1 MMPELTFIAGNSLI
15 PSLPLGRYLPPVP
28 GQMTAGWL
36 KKNLPV
42 GAWILDPLGSTP
54 QLALEAARAGYRA
67 LVASNNPILTYMLE
81 ILAQTPSKSDFLAA
95 LAELGAARRGDE
107 RLETHFRSLYQ
118 TECAAC
124 HQVIQPQAFL
134 WRRGETQ
141 PYARVYRCSNCGDE
155 GERPVTQADIQ
166 RLSLP
171 GNPHLHQARALERV
185 ALPGD
190 PLREEVQEIAQFFLP
205 RSLYFLT
212 NLINRIEGLSLP
224 AYRRQLLV
232 ALALYVCDDA
242 NSLWPYPEGRSR
254 PRQLVIPPVFRE
266 NNLWLALE
274 AAQEGW
280 DLAGSPVTVTR
291 WPELPPEDGGICI
304 FPGRLKA
311 LLPLPETIPLGAVV
325 AVIPRPNQALWTLS
339 AIWSGWLWGRDAV
352 VPLRSAL
359 ERQRYDWHWHANA
372 LYSVFSLLSQSIPK
386 EIPFWGIMPEMV
398 PGFLSAVFL
407 AADTADLC
415 LQGIA
420 LQREGDLAQIAF
432 QGAAPPAPP
441 RTKSKKW
448 EESIQKAVQQQLIQV
463 AEPAQ
468 YLPLH
473 AAGLSALAEG
483 RLLTDRERNIQ
494 SEKLTLLQN
503 SFGKVFKGP
512 QIVRCERQPSAN
524 IETGWWWLAKAG
536 QESELALSDRVEV
549 ELVKWLNRNPGRSF
563 SEIEEAL
570 YLAFP
575 SLQTPAEELIRICL
589 DSYAVSSGSDP
600 PLWQIRPS
608 ELPSVR
614 RADLDT
620 IRRGLER
627 LAKKLDYVSEG
638 EIPIAWKTNQ
648 QAEFLMFPLASA
660 IIGRHVLKTQLL
672 PPGRCIMVVPGS
684 RINLILYK
692 MRHNPLLAEEVAGG
706 WRIMRFRQLRQM
718 LEQPNLTPTLFE
730 SLVEGDPPR
739 WEEATQLSML

>member
-1 MMPELTFIAGNSLI
+1 MMPNLTFIAGDSTV
-15 PSLPLGRYLPPVP
+15 PGLPLGRFLPPVP
-28 GQMTAGWL
+28 GQMAVGWL
-36 KKNLPV
+36 KGNLPS
-42 GAWILDPLGSTP
+42 GAWLLDPLGSTP
-54 QLALEAARAGYRA
+54 QLALEAARAGYRV
-67 LVASNNPILTYMLE
+67 LVASNNPILTFMLE
-81 ILAQTPSKSDFLAA
+81 TLAQTPTKADFLAA
-95 LAELGAARRGDE
+95 LAELSAARRGDE

-124 HQVIQPQAFL
+124 HLTIQPQAYL
-134 WRRGETQ
+134 WRRAETQ
-141 PYARVYRCSNCGDE
+141 PFARIYRCPNCGDE

-171 GNPHLHQARALERV
+171 GNPHLHLARAIERV

-190 PLREEVQEIAQFFLP
+190 PLREEVQEIAQFFLS

-212 NLINRIEGLSLP
+212 NLINRIEGLSIP

-232 ALALYVCDDA
+232 ALALNVCDDA

-266 NNLWLALE
+266 KNLWLALE
-274 AAQEGW
+274 AAQESW
-280 DLAGSPVTVTR
+280 ILPGSPVPVTR
-291 WPELPPEDGGICI
+291 WPDLPPAAGGICI

-372 LYSVFSLLSQSIPK
+372 LYSVFSLLTQSIATEVP
-386 EIPFWGIMPEMV
+386 IWSMLPESV
-398 PGFLSAVFL
+398 PGFLNAVL
-407 AADTADLC
+407 MAADSADLH

-420 LQREGDLAQIAF
+420 IQREGDLAQIAF
-432 QGAAPPAPP
+432 QGAAPPLP
-441 RTKSKKW
+441 RSRAKKW
-448 EESIQKAVQQQLIQV
+448 DDVIQQAVEQQLLQA
-463 AEPAQ
+463 AEPGQ

-473 AAGLSALAEG
+473 AASLAALAEG
-483 RLLTDRERNIQ
+483 RLLANGERSIQ
-494 SEKLTLLQN
+494 SENLTILQN

-512 QIVRCERQPSAN
+512 LIVRCERQPSAN
-524 IETGWWWLAKAG
+524 IETGWWWLAKAW
-536 QESELALSDRVEV
+536 QEGDLALSDKVEV
-549 ELVKWLNRNPGRSF
+549 ELVKWLIRHPGQSF
-563 SEIEEAL
+563 AAIEA
-570 YLAFP
+570 AMFKIFP
-575 SLQTPAEELIRICL
+575 GLQTPAEELILECL
-589 DSYAVSSGSDP
+589 ESYAASSGSDP

-608 ELPSVR
+608 EVPPVR
-614 RADLDT
+614 RADLET

-627 LAKKLDYVSEG
+627 LANRLGYRSEG
-638 EIPIAWKTNQ
+638 EIPIAWKSNFQ
-648 QAEFLMFPLASA
+648 VEYLLFPLVSA
-660 IIGRHVLKTQLL
+660 IIGKHVLKTQSLPAERCLL
-672 PPGRCIMVVPGS
+672 VVPGS

-692 MRHNPLLAEEVAGG
+692 MNHNPLLAEAVAGG
-706 WRIMRFRQLRQM
+706 WRVMKFRQLRQM
-718 LEQPNLTPTLFE
+718 LEQPNLTPSMFE
-730 SLVEGDPPR
+730 DLVEGDPPR

>member
-1 MMPELTFIAGNSLI
+1 MPDLTFIAGDSTV
-15 PSLPLGRYLPPVP
+15 PGLPLGRYLPPVP
-28 GQMTAGWL
+28 GGMAAGWL
-36 KKNLPV
+36 IRNLPA
-42 GAWILDPLGSTP
+42 GAWLLDPLGSTP
-54 QLALEAARAGYRA
+54 HLALESARAGYRV

-81 ILAQTPSKSDFLAA
+81 ILAQTPTKADFLGA

-124 HQVIQPQAFL
+124 GQTIQPQAFL
-134 WRRGETQ
+134 WKRGETQ
-141 PYARVYRCSNCGDE
+141 PFARIYRCPHCGDE
-155 GERPVTQADIQ
+155 GERPITQADIQ

-224 AYRRQLLV
+224 VYRRQLLV
-232 ALALYVCDDA
+232 ALVLNVCDDA

-274 AAQEGW
+274 AAQESW
-280 DLAGSPVTVTR
+280 DLAGSPVPVTH
-291 WPELPPEDGGICI
+291 WPELPPAGGGVCI

-311 LLPLPETIPLGAVV
+311 LLPLPETIPLQAVV

-339 AIWSGWLWGRDAV
+339 AVWSGWLWGRDAV
-352 VPLRSAL
+352 APLRSAL

-372 LYSVFSLLSQSIPK
+372 LYSVFSTLSQSIAK
-386 EIPFWGIMPEMV
+386 EIPIWGIMPELV
-398 PGFLSAVFL
+398 PGFLSAVIM
-407 AADTADLC
+407 AADTANLP
-415 LQGIA
+415 LHGIA
-420 LQREGDLAQIAF
+420 LQREGDLGQILF
-432 QGAAPPAPP
+432 KGAAQPAP
-441 RTKSKKW
+441 RLKTKMW
-448 EESIQKAVQQQLIQV
+448 ENVIQQAVQGELLQA

-473 AAGLSALAEG
+473 AAGLAALAES
-483 RLLTDRERNIQ
+483 RLLTDGEGGIQ
-494 SEKLTLLQN
+494 SDNLTLLQN
-503 SFGKVFKGP
+503 SFGQVFKGP
-512 QIVRCERQPSAN
+512 LIVRCELQPSAN

-536 QESELALSDRVEV
+536 PESELALTDRLEI

-563 SEIEEAL
+563 TEIEEAL
-570 YLAFP
+570 FKTFP
-575 SLQTPAEELIRICL
+575 GLQTPAAELIRVCL
-589 DSYAVSSGSDP
+589 DSYAAAGGSDP

-608 ELPSVR
+608 EAPAVR

-620 IRRGLER
+620 IHRALEK
-627 LAKKLDYVSEG
+627 LAKRLDYFSDG
-638 EIPIAWKTNQ
+638 EIPMVWKTQ
-648 QAEFLMFPLASA
+648 RQAEYLLFPMASA
-660 IIGRHVLKTQLL
+660 IIGRHVLKPQDL
-672 PPGRCIMVVPGS
+672 PPKRCILVAPGS

-692 MRHNPLLAEEVAGG
+692 MRHNPLLAEAVAGG
-706 WRIMRFRQLRQM
+706 WRIMKFRQLRQM
-718 LEQPNLTPTLFE
+718 LEQPNLTPAMFE

>member
-1 MMPELTFIAGNSLI
+1 M
-15 PSLPLGRYLPPVP
+15 LPLGRYLPRVP
-28 GQMTAGWL
+28 EGMAAGWL
-36 KKNLPV
+36 KRNLPA
-42 GAWILDPLGSTP
+42 GAWLLDPLGSTP
-54 QLALEAARAGYRA
+54 QLALEAARAGYRV

-81 ILAQTPSKSDFLAA
+81 MLAQSPSKADFLGA

-124 HQVIQPQAFL
+124 GQTIQPQAFL

-141 PYARVYRCSNCGDE
+141 PFARIYHCPHCGDE
-155 GERPVTQADIQ
+155 GERPITQADIQ
-166 RLSLP
+166 RLTLP

-224 AYRRQLLV
+224 DYRRQLLT
-232 ALALYVCDDA
+232 ALVLNVCDDA

-274 AAQEGW
+274 AAQESW
-280 DLAGSPVTVTR
+280 TLPGSPVPVTR
-291 WPELPPEDGGICI
+291 WPNLPPAEGGVCI

-311 LLPLPETIPLGAVV
+311 LLPVPETIPVQAVV

-339 AIWSGWLWGRDAV
+339 AVWSGWLWGRDAV
-352 VPLRSAL
+352 APLRSAL

-372 LYSVFSLLSQSIPK
+372 LYSVFSTLSQCIGK
-386 EIPFWGIMPEMV
+386 EIPVWGVMPELV
-398 PGFLSAVFL
+398 PGFLSAVIL
-407 AADTADLC
+407 AADTADLR

-420 LQREGDLAQIAF
+420 LEREGDLGQILFKGFAQ
-432 QGAAPPAPP
+432 PVP
-441 RTKSKKW
+441 RSKAKKW
-448 EESIQKAVQQQLIQV
+448 EDVIQSAVQQDLLQ
-463 AEPAQ
+463 ASEPTQ

-473 AAGLSALAEG
+473 AAGLAALAEG
-483 RLLTDRERNIQ
+483 RLLKDGDGNIQ
-494 SEKLTLLQN
+494 SENLTVLQN

-512 QIVRCERQPSAN
+512 LIVRCEPQPSAN
-524 IETGWWWLAKAG
+524 IETGWWWLAKGGAEG
-536 QESELALSDRVEV
+536 ELALADRLEI
-549 ELVKWLNRNPGRSF
+549 ELVKWLNRNPGQSI
-563 SEIEEAL
+563 SEIEKAL
-570 YLAFP
+570 YQIFP
-575 SLQTPAEELIRICL
+575 GLQTPPGELIRVCL
-589 DSYAVSSGSDP
+589 ESYATFGGSDP

-608 ELPSVR
+608 EAPAVR

-620 IRRGLER
+620 IHRALEK
-627 LAKKLDYVSEG
+627 LAKRLDYFADG
-638 EIPIAWKTNQ
+638 EIPMVWKSHR
-648 QAEFLMFPLASA
+648 QAEYLLFPMASA
-660 IIGRHVLKTQLL
+660 IIGRHVLKPQDL
-672 PPGRCIMVVPGS
+672 PPNHCILVAPGS

-692 MRHNPLLAEEVAGG
+692 MRHNPLLAEAVAGG
-706 WRIMRFRQLRQM
+706 WRIMKFRQLRQL
-718 LEQPNLTPTLFE
+718 LEQPNLTPALFE
-730 SLVEGDPPR
+730 NLVEGDPPR